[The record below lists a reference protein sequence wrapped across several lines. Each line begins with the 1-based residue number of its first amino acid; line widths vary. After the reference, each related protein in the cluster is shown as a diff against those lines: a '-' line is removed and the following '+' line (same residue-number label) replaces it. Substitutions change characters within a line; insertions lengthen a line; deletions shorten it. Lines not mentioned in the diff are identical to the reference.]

1 MSWATK
7 IDMKT
12 SYCNRKNLLGF
23 VTSGTLAHMAVGG
36 LIILGAGSIGL
47 FHGHDL
53 AALAAFPSL
62 DNQDQN
68 ASSVIAEDI
77 RRASSVDS
85 GSTNQIVLHVNA
97 ADGSSTVTYTFD
109 PTAHTLTRTD
119 TEGSSVLLNSVETLS
134 FSMFQRPGSK
144 TAYAAFAPALAGNAK
159 MVGCRWTC
167 SRKVAGETVSSGS
180 TEVAPI
186 VLRNRG

>member
-1 MSWATK
+1 MN
-7 IDMKT
+7 T
-12 SYCNRKNLLGF
+12 SCSNRKNLLGF
-23 VTSGTLAHMAVGG
+23 VTSGTLAHLAVGG

-53 AALAAFPSL
+53 AALAAFPAL

-68 ASSVIAEDI
+68 ASSVIAQDI
-77 RRASSVDS
+77 RRASSVDT
-85 GSTNQIVLHVNA
+85 GSSNQIVLRVNA

-109 PTAHTLTRTD
+109 PTAHTLTRT
-119 TEGSSVLLNSVETLS
+119 EAQGSNVLLNGVETLS
-134 FSMFQRPGSK
+134 FSLFQRPGSQ
-144 TAYAAFAPALAGNAK
+144 TAYAAFVPALAADAK

-167 SRKVAGETVSSGS
+167 SRKVAGETVNSGS
-180 TEVAPI
+180 IEIAPI